1 MLEGI
6 LSVEHPRDS
15 QSHVEYLFGVSILPD
30 CLSSDGIPESDVEFA
45 TGYLPESGRFVLPF
59 DV

>member
-6 LSVEHPRDS
+6 LSDEHPRDS

-30 CLSSDGIPESDVEFA
+30 SLSSYGIPESDVEF
-45 TGYLPESGRFVLPF
+45 TKGYFPESGRFVLPL
-59 DV
+59 VV